1 MSSYRGMLIM
11 SFQNQIDETS
21 LMARKNM
28 DAFKLIGIHN
38 DFIRVKKEDSNE
50 KFEEKKEVDLKN
62 G

>member
-1 MSSYRGMLIM
+1 M

-38 DFIRVKKEDSNE
+38 DFIRVKKEETNE
-50 KFEEKKEVDLKN
+50 KFEEKKEFDLKN